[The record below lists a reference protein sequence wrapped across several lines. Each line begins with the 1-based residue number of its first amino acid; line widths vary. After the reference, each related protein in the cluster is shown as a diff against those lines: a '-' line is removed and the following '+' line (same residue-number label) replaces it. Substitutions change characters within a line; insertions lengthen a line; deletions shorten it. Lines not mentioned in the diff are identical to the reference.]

1 MTIFPIRRCLAGALA
16 LLYLVNPAMAQEP
29 PAPRGPVL
37 HCQIVQGG
45 RTLELE
51 AGPIQDPYSVPL
63 QDINGRFLFKMV
75 VVGTTQLVDYI
86 KLYAYD
92 NSGRQ
97 PVLVQYAKY
106 LKPKSQATEND
117 GALTGVQTV
126 YSAWLE
132 REMQYQCALIG
143 AQP

>member
-1 MTIFPIRRCLAGALA
+1 MLLADLGTSAWAQAPLSALQSKA
-16 LLYLVNPAMAQEP
+16 PSEPLL
-29 PAPRGPVL
+29 R
-37 HCQIVQGG
+37 CQIIQGG
-45 RTLELE
+45 RTIELE
-51 AGPIQDPYSVPL
+51 ARPIQDPYSVPL
-63 QDINGRFLFKMV
+63 QDINGRFLFKMM
-75 VVGTTQLVDYI
+75 VVGNAQLVDYI

-92 NSGRQ
+92 SSGRQ

-106 LKPKSQATEND
+106 LRPRAGATEND
-117 GALTGVQTV
+117 ASLTGVQTV